1 MPVIVDIV
9 ITAAILLAVYLGA
22 RSGLLQSLAGVI
34 VVVASG
40 LGASLAAK
48 VLADPVAAW
57 LQPMLTQK
65 LTAQIQSRGAA
76 SASAGDMLSIFG
88 FSGQALSRLVENVTA
103 QVVET
108 GRSVLETVVGSV
120 VHSISYAGVFLVSFL
135 VLLVVLTLL
144 IKPLELA
151 TKLPGLRTLNA
162 LGGGLLGLIKGVL
175 LVFCAVWILRKL
187 QLLITPQ
194 LMEESMFLP
203 FFVNRSPLSLL
214 TGL

>member
-9 ITAAILLAVYLGA
+9 IAAAILLAVYLGA

-88 FSGQALSRLVENVTA
+88 FSGQALSRPLALRASAMGEVPSMVIY
-103 QVVET
+103 
-108 GRSVLETVVGSV
+108 SIHSDISCTVPEP
-120 VHSISYAGVFLVSFL
+120 
-135 VLLVVLTLL
+135 TL
-144 IKPLELA
+144 PL
-151 TKLPGLRTLNA
+151 
-162 LGGGLLGLIKGVL
+162 
-175 LVFCAVWILRKL
+175 
-187 QLLITPQ
+187 
-194 LMEESMFLP
+194 M
-203 FFVNRSPLSLL
+203 
-214 TGL
+214 

>member
-1 MPVIVDIV
+1 M
-9 ITAAILLAVYLGA
+9 
-22 RSGLLQSLAGVI
+22 
-34 VVVASG
+34 
-40 LGASLAAK
+40 
-48 VLADPVAAW
+48 
-57 LQPMLTQK
+57 
-65 LTAQIQSRGAA
+65 
-76 SASAGDMLSIFG
+76 
-88 FSGQALSRLVENVTA
+88 TA

-120 VHSISYAGVFLVSFL
+120 VHSISYAGVFLVSFV